1 MLRHAGVRPRF
12 TPSTARLA
20 AWRRGDAVLAL
31 VGLGLAGSARLSG
44 GRGQAGTGSKG
55 NERRLVLFYTA
66 EIHGAV
72 EPCGCT
78 SDPLGDI
85 SRLAAQVKRAR
96 QSGAAV
102 ALVDAGSMLYPEG
115 AVSPR
120 ERPSADLRG
129 RFIATELKRLG
140 LVGAALGLTDTT
152 GGREHIQPPRLASNM
167 TNAPAGLVQP
177 AHVEKLGPIALGVA
191 GVVEPAVAQ
200 AVGASAS
207 DMEEA
212 ARRDVE
218 RLRQQ
223 GADIVVLLAPVDRN
237 AARALARKSGADV
250 VVMGKQV
257 QQGLPRM
264 EKVGRGFVVS
274 PGDELQ
280 RVGRLEIVL
289 RASARRRRR
298 DRVGGRRGT
307 GRKARPEGGDRPLA
321 GAPSR
326 GAGEVAGSQR
336 EAARRSRPGVRRGAA
351 TGGRRVGG
359 RAPAFGRAVVTPGN
373 RQLPAERAGAA
384 AALAAP

>member
-1 MLRHAGVRPRF
+1 MPESAPDSRRPRR
-12 TPSTARLA
+12 ALLIGVA
-20 AWRRGDAVLAL
+20 AIAVLAL
-31 VGLGLAGSARLSG
+31 VGLGLAGSARRGG
-44 GRGQAGTGSKG
+44 GRGHAGTGSKG

-177 AHVEKLGPIALGVA
+177 AHVEKLGQVALGVA
-191 GVVEPAVAQ
+191 GVVEPAVAE
-200 AVGASAS
+200 AVGAGAS

-212 ARRDVE
+212 ARHDVE

-237 AARALARKSGADV
+237 TARALARKSGADV

-264 EKVGRGFVVS
+264 EKVGRGVRGV
-274 PGDELQ
+274 
-280 RVGRLEIVL
+280 
-289 RASARRRRR
+289 ARRRAAAGGQAGDRAARVHARRGR

-307 GRKARPEGGDRPLA
+307 GRNPRPQGGD
-321 GAPSR
+321 
-326 GAGEVAGSQR
+326 
-336 EAARRSRPGVRRGAA
+336 
-351 TGGRRVGG
+351 
-359 RAPAFGRAVVTPGN
+359 
-373 RQLPAERAGAA
+373 
-384 AALAAP
+384 